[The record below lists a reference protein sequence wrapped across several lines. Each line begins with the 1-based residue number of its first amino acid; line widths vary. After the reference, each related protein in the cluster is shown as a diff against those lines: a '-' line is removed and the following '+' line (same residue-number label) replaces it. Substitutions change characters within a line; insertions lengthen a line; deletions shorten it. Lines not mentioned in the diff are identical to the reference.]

1 MLSISLVFG
10 FESCQQLFFFTS
22 QVCVAHIPGMR
33 TVINEYNV
41 QTEILNTGMA
51 VKNPD
56 HLDLLKAL
64 CQEMGHMS
72 G

>member
-1 MLSISLVFG
+1 
-10 FESCQQLFFFTS
+10 
-22 QVCVAHIPGMR
+22 MR

-41 QTEILNTGMA
+41 HTEILNTGMA